1 MYKVIKYFID
11 LQDGEHPYNV
21 GDAYPREGLK
31 VSDKRISELSSS
43 NNRRHTP
50 LIAEVSDVESDDKGS
65 APDVSED
72 RDDTT
77 EKEPVATS
85 QPEKKPKET
94 KDGRTGNAKPAKSR
108 SGAKK

>member
-31 VSDKRISELSSS
+31 VSEKRINELSSS
-43 NNRRHTP
+43 NNKRHTP
-50 LIAEVSDVESDDKGS
+50 LIAEVSGAASDDKGS
-65 APDVSED
+65 APEASDD
-72 RDDTT
+72 KDDTT

-94 KDGRTGNAKPAKSR
+94 KDGRTGSAKPAKSR